1 MTNVSKII
9 GEVPPTPPTTAKGET
24 KPEKTSVFTNRHRYD
39 NDPKGVYGEI
49 SAKELKIAEKLEAAQ
64 KTLSKLAKS
73 VSRSDVAS
81 TIEKLQSMS
90 EALFNGVVKYN
101 QNDSAKIDEI
111 TADCNQRIADAE
123 KISKIVEQLKQNPT
137 KGVETFERTTFSKA
151 ALGALGDETH
161 NKNAEELLEIDKKNK
176 EADEIKAQL
185 TACLQDI
192 VTRLPKE
199 GGDLDLSKIPP
210 INGKYKITDIK
221 AKSFANADDIEG
233 EKRDEKGRQIINLDG
248 TDITMFYE
256 DENGKEHSMSVSTD
270 KIPKGTKLSFIREGD
285 KGINVEINKSKFE
298 IR

>member
-1 MTNVSKII
+1 MTQVRRII
-9 GEVPPTPPTTAKGET
+9 GDVPPTRTTEAKR
-24 KPEKTSVFTNRHRYD
+24 KPESTGPSVFAHAYEGKNRD
-39 NDPKGVYGEI
+39 GKI
-49 SAKELKIAEKLEAAQ
+49 SAEELNIATKLEAAQ

-81 TIEKLQSMS
+81 TIEKLQNMA
-90 EALFNGVVKYN
+90 ETLKNGTVSYDRAN
-101 QNDSAKIDEI
+101 SAKIDEI

-123 KISKIVEQLKQNPT
+123 KISKIVEQLKQNQT
-137 KGVETFERTTFSKA
+137 KGVETFDRTTFSSQT
-151 ALGALGDETH
+151 ALRALGDETH
-161 NKNAEELLEIDKKNK
+161 NINAEKLLEIDKKNK

-233 EKRDEKGRQIINLDG
+233 EKRDEKGRQVINLDG

-285 KGINVEINKSKFE
+285 KGINVKINVDKFE